1 MKNNGEFGFIEGI
14 REMFASMSDNGFEGI
29 GDDCA
34 VLPIGN
40 DEALVF
46 TSDMLNEDIHFRYD
60 ISTPYQIGYKSL
72 MVNVSDVAA
81 MGAKPVA
88 TLLSLSLPEECF
100 GKWAEEFMK
109 GYHAASE
116 KYGVKLVGGDTT
128 ASVNDIAINVTAIG
142 RAPLANIKRRS
153 AAKVDDLIVVTG
165 KLGASTVGLRDLLA
179 GRTDTE
185 NAKIHLAPEARVE
198 EGQWLAQHEDVHA
211 MMDISDGISS
221 DLLHILNESQVSA
234 IVPERYVPVAKG
246 AVLYDATDGGEDYEL
261 LFTVG
266 GRNIQQLMGDFE
278 AKFGKPLYIIGSII
292 ESEDGKHTLGWECE
306 GGIRYD
312 EEAGGYRHFR
322 YTNQEL

>member
-1 MKNNGEFGFIEGI
+1 MRNRGEFGFIEGI
-14 REMFASMSDNGFEGI
+14 REMFASLPDNGFEGI

-46 TSDMLNEDIHFRYD
+46 TSDMLNEDIHFRCD

-72 MVNVSDVAA
+72 VVNVSDVAA

-88 TLLSLSLPEECF
+88 TLLSLALPKSCF
-100 GKWAEEFMK
+100 GNWTDEFMR
-109 GYHAASE
+109 GYHDAST

-128 ASVNDIAINVTAIG
+128 ASVNDISINVTAIG
-142 RAPLANIKRRS
+142 RAPIANIKRRS
-153 AAKVDDLIVVTG
+153 AAKAGDLIMVTG
-165 KLGASTVGLRDLLA
+165 KLGASNVGLHDLLA

-221 DLLHILNESQVSA
+221 DLLHILNESHVSA
-234 IVPERYVPVAKG
+234 IVPERYVPVAEG
-246 AVLYDATDGGEDYEL
+246 AVLYEATNGGEDYEL

-266 GRNIQQLMGDFE
+266 GRNIQQLMDDFE
-278 AKFGKPLYIIGSII
+278 AKFGKPLYVIGRLI
-292 ESEDGKHTLGWECE
+292 ESEDGNHTLGWECE

-312 EEAGGYRHFR
+312 EKTGGYRHF
-322 YTNQEL
+322 